1 MTIQEYITDINKEY
15 KISRAT
21 EHNYRGYL
29 QTLVKKMVADVI
41 ITNEPKC
48 VKCGAPDC
56 IITKKNIPVG

>member
-29 QTLVKKMVADVI
+29 QTLIKTMVADVM
-41 ITNEPKC
+41 
-48 VKCGAPDC
+48 VA
-56 IITKKNIPVG
+56 KKLSLL